1 MAQHQQNKQQ
11 KDRYSAT
18 VQVCVGG
25 VAINVGVDP
34 YVDTYAT
41 QTWSATLYLSFTCM
55 LVRRIRAYIV
65 YQDGDGGGRRRAG

>member
-41 QTWSATLYLSFTCM
+41 
-55 LVRRIRAYIV
+55 
-65 YQDGDGGGRRRAG
+65 